1 MSGTIEVDDDMI
13 DDLSRIFRGFSDSAA
28 NPPAPSR
35 LKARAYSALIAAQQQ
50 SGPLLPISETKA
62 AGGELCL
69 FEKLVQIAPVT
80 QSVQSSFFC
89 WGCHV
94 RILAEHLENAPRDWA
109 NCPYLK
115 F

>member
-1 MSGTIEVDDDMI
+1 MV
-13 DDLSRIFRGFSDSAA
+13 DDLSRIFCAFSGSAA
-28 NPPAPSR
+28 DHPAPSR

-62 AGGELCL
+62 AGGDLCL
-69 FEKLVQIAPVT
+69 FEKLVQIAPLT
-80 QSVQSSFFC
+80 ESVQSSFYC

-94 RILAEHLENAPRDWA
+94 RILAENLENAPSDWA

>member
-1 MSGTIEVDDDMI
+1 MEVDDNMA
-13 DDLSRIFRGFSDSAA
+13 DDLSRIFRAFSGSDADH
-28 NPPAPSR
+28 PAPSR

-69 FEKLVQIAPVT
+69 FEKLVQIAPLAE
-80 QSVQSSFFC
+80 SVQSSFFC

-94 RILAEHLENAPRDWA
+94 RILAENLKNAPVDWA
-109 NCPYLK
+109 NCCYLK